1 MAENLYADLDQ
12 WERRFSYDVDVGAA
26 DRTELEQVIQ
36 TASRDVDD
44 MCHTHFFTATGTRIL
59 DGSGLPILII
69 PDLVAV
75 TSIKLDEDR
84 DRVFE
89 TILAGTDYY
98 LTRPNHERPY
108 EELPK
113 RLITLDAFNGSFST
127 FMRQEQ
133 LVQIVAEW
141 GYTLTSGD
149 TKVVAGETV
158 QDGTEQDATQTTLD
172 VNDGTEFSIGQTLK
186 IEDEQEYVEGIA
198 TNQLTV
204 GRAKNGTTATT
215 HANGTAISKYTY
227 LPKVIDATLI
237 QAVRLWKRKELA
249 FVSREGA
256 LQEGFDEDAMRLVSE
271 FVRYDQ

>member
-1 MAENLYADLDQ
+1 MAKNLYADLDQ

-26 DRTELEQVIQ
+26 DRTELEVVLEV
-36 TASRDVDD
+36 ASRDVDD
-44 MCHTHFFTATGTRIL
+44 VCHTHFFTETATRIL
-59 DGSGLPILII
+59 DGSGLAILRI

-89 TILAGTDYY
+89 TTLAASDYY
-98 LTRPNHERPY
+98 LTRPDHERPY

-113 RLITLDAFNGSFST
+113 RMVTLDSFNGTFSA

-133 LVQIVAEW
+133 LVQIAAEW
-141 GYTLTSGD
+141 GFVNNTE
-149 TKVVAGETV
+149 VVAGETV
-158 QDGTEQDATQTTLD
+158 QDTTEQDASGTTLD
-172 VNDGTEFSIGQTLK
+172 VVAGTSFSIGQTLK
-186 IEDEQEYVEGIA
+186 IELEQQYVSGIA

-204 GRAKNGTTATT
+204 KRGVNGTTATT

-227 LPKVIDATLI
+227 LTKVTDATLI

-249 FVSREGA
+249 FVSREGS
-256 LQEGFDEDAMRLVSE
+256 LQEGFDEDAMRLLSE

>member
-1 MAENLYADLDQ
+1 MAKNLYTDLDQ

-26 DRTELEQVIQ
+26 DRTELEQIIQ

-44 MCHTHFFTATGTRIL
+44 QCNTHFFTATGTRVL
-59 DGSGLPILII
+59 DGSGLAILRV

-89 TILAGTDYY
+89 TTLADSDYY
-98 LTRPNHERPY
+98 LTRPDHERPY

-113 RLITLDAFNGSFST
+113 RLVTLDAFNGAFSR

-133 LVQIVAEW
+133 LVQIIGEW
-141 GYTLTSGD
+141 GYTATDGD
-149 TKVVAGETV
+149 TEVVAGETV
-158 QDGTEQDATQTTLD
+158 EDATEQDAAGTTLD
-172 VNDGTEFSIGQTLK
+172 VIDGTSFSIGQMLK
-186 IEDEQEYVEGIA
+186 IEDEQEYVSGIA

-204 GRAKNGTTATT
+204 ARAQNGTAGVT
-215 HANGTAISKYTY
+215 HANGTAISKYVY
-227 LPKVIDATLI
+227 LPKVVDATLI

-249 FVSREGA
+249 FVSREGS
-256 LQEGFDEDAMRLVSE
+256 LQEGFDPDAERLLSE